1 MTCQH
6 CNAHINETDER
17 CPYCNSYNENYKKP
31 KTTKSA
37 EIDASVPVSKVIHVY
52 HSGKKPQKKWVKILK
67 RVILSLILTGVGV
80 FVTIASIRFIIFL
93 FFV

>member
-1 MTCQH
+1 MTCPH

-31 KTTKSA
+31 KATKSA
-37 EIDASVPVSKVIHVY
+37 ETDASVPVSQVIHVY

-67 RVILSLILTGVGV
+67 KILKILILTGLGI